1 MRRLALSLLAAAYL
15 FACGCKPSGDPVR
28 GTLDRIA
35 AAARARDASAVM
47 ANLTADFQAGD
58 GSSRAD
64 DEALLRQYF
73 AAYESLDVRLEDVR
87 IERSDSTARVRL
99 RAVMTGHPKDVAG
112 LNGLLPSS
120 AKYDFDFRMSKD
132 GSGWKIAWG
141 SWAPAPAE

>member
-1 MRRLALSLLAAAYL
+1 MRRLAFSFLAAAAL
-15 FACGCKPSGDPVR
+15 FAWGCKPAGDPVR

-58 GSSRAD
+58 GGSRAD
-64 DEALLRQYF
+64 VEALLRRYF

-99 RAVMTGHPKDVAG
+99 RAVLTGHPRDVAG
-112 LNGLLPSS
+112 LSGLLPSA

-132 GSGWKIAWG
+132 GPGWKIAWG
-141 SWAPAPAE
+141 SWATPAE